1 MILKGDFHMHT
12 RYSYDCLVEPDAL
25 VDRCLKVGLN
35 CIAVTDH
42 NSLAGALAVKG
53 LAPFFVILGEEIK
66 TTHGEITGLF
76 LTEEIPK
83 GLSPLETVQRI
94 KAQGGLVSLPH
105 PFDRVGRSPLESE
118 IMDELVSQVDI
129 IEGFNARTT
138 FRGDNMRSQK
148 FAEEHSLPMT
158 AVSDAHTLGELG
170 ISYTELPE
178 FDGSASGFKD
188 ALKFAKLTERTSSPL
203 VHVYSTLNKLRR
215 RLFHPL

>member
-1 MILKGDFHMHT
+1 MLKGDFHMHT
-12 RYSYDCLVEPDAL
+12 HHSYDCLVEPRAL
-25 VDRCLKVGLN
+25 VDRCIKVGLN

-42 NSLAGALAVKG
+42 NSLEGALAVKNI
-53 LAPFFVILGEEIK
+53 APFFVILGEEIK

-94 KAQGGLVSLPH
+94 KEQGGLVSLPH
-105 PFDRVGRSPLESE
+105 PFDRIGRSPLESE
-118 IMDELVSQVDI
+118 IIAELVSQVDI

-148 FAEEHSLPMT
+148 FAEENSLPMT

-170 ISYTELPE
+170 ISYTEFPE

-188 ALKFAKLTERTSSPL
+188 ALKNARLTQRNSSPL
-203 VHVYSTLNKLRR
+203 VHLYSTMNKLRR
-215 RLFHPL
+215 KLSRPS

>member
-1 MILKGDFHMHT
+1 MLKGDFHMHT
-12 RYSYDCLVEPDAL
+12 YHSFDCLVEPRAL
-25 VDRCLKVGLN
+25 VERCLKVGLN

-42 NSLAGALAVKG
+42 NSLKGALEVKEI
-53 LAPFFVILGEEIK
+53 APFFVILGEEIK

-105 PFDRVGRSPLESE
+105 PFDRIGRSPLESE
-118 IMDELVSQVDI
+118 IMAELVSQVDI

-138 FRGDNMRSQK
+138 FRGDNMRGQK
-148 FAEEHSLPMT
+148 FAKENSLPMT

-178 FDGSASGFKD
+178 FDGSPGGFKD
-188 ALKFAKLTERTSSPL
+188 ALQNAKLIQRNSSPF
-203 VHVYSTLNKLRR
+203 VHFYSTINKLRR
-215 RLFHPL
+215 KLF